1 MNDTQ
6 NQDPSGSV
14 DPLAQFL
21 VDEMRKSGT
30 RAWLGF
36 PPPEELEKLK
46 AEKAER
52 DFQLMK
58 RREAAK
64 KRHREEMKQAVIRN
78 IRGEVDYYE

>member
-6 NQDPSGSV
+6 NQNQSGSV
-14 DPLAQFL
+14 DLLAQL
-21 VDEMRKSGT
+21 VVDEARKSGA

-36 PPPEELEKLK
+36 PPPEEMEKLR

-58 RREAAK
+58 KRDAARE
-64 KRHREEMKQAVIRN
+64 RHREEMKQAVIRN
-78 IRGEVDYYE
+78 IRGETDYYE